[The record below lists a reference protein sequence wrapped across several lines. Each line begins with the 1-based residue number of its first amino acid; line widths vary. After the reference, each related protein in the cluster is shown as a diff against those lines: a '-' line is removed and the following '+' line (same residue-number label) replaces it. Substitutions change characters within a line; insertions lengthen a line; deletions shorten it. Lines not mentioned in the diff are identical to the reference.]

1 MADVTVKQ
9 FADVV
14 GISVDRLVE
23 QLGAAGLSAKSAED
37 KITDTEK
44 TDLLSH
50 LRKLHGKDEAGSE
63 PSKITLRRKTRSELK
78 APGGAGRAR
87 TRTTGGTPAKTVS
100 VEFRKK
106 HTYIKRSVILEE
118 EAERVA
124 LVEDEKL
131 TELPE
136 TAEIP
141 VVEIDPELELAR
153 QEQAER
159 ERQEQEKLRLEE
171 EARKKA
177 EEEVRIKAEDDAR
190 IRAEAEAKEN
200 AEREAAEVEARRQAE
215 EKKKASSAEDTR
227 GKRSKDDKKTKYG
240 RQELHVAN
248 SKSGRRKKKPASQR
262 RAANHAGSGKH
273 AFEMPVNPVVREVAI
288 PEMITVAELA
298 QKMSVKA
305 AELIK
310 VLMKLGTMATINQP
324 IDRDTASLI
333 VEEMGHTAVILNEN
347 AIEEKIQIADVDDSE
362 KEPRAP
368 VVTIMG
374 HVDHG
379 KTSLLDYIRESTVTQ
394 GEAGGITQHIGAYHV
409 STPNGDICFLDTP
422 GHAAFTAMRARGAKA
437 TDIVILVV
445 AADDGVMPQTEEAIK
460 HAKAAGVPMIVAVNK
475 IDKANADPERVKT
488 ELSSRDVAPEEWGGS
503 TMFVNVSAKTGEG
516 VDKLLD
522 AVLLQAEVLE
532 LRAPVTGP
540 ASGVVIES
548 SLDKGRGP
556 VATIL
561 VQSGTLRRG
570 DIILCGREFGR
581 VRAMIDE
588 HGKQIEEA
596 GPSYPAEVLGLSRT
610 PNAGDEATVVSDE
623 RKAREI
629 AEFRQS
635 KDRETRMARQHAAK
649 LDNLFSQ
656 MSAGETV
663 TFNVMIKADVQG
675 SSEALADSLMKLCN
689 EDLGVRVNII
699 ANGVGGI
706 TESDVNLAVASSAI
720 IIGFNVRAEASA
732 RKIVEDEG
740 VDMRYYSVIYNVIDD
755 VKDAISGMLSP
766 EVRESIIGVALVRDV
781 FRSSK
786 LGAIAGCMVET
797 GVVRRSSPI
806 RVLRDN
812 VVIYEGELE
821 SLRRYKDDVND
832 VKSGTECGIGVKN
845 YNDVQAG
852 DQIEVFERIEVARTL

>member
-14 GISVDRLVE
+14 GISVERLVE
-23 QLGAAGLSAKSAED
+23 QLDAAGLSAKNAED
-37 KITDTEK
+37 IITDSEK
-44 TDLLSH
+44 TELLAH
-50 LRKLHGKDEAGSE
+50 LRKLHGKEDDGAE

-78 APGGAGRAR
+78 VPGGSGR
-87 TRTTGGTPAKTVS
+87 TRTRTAAGKTVS

-106 HTYIKRSVILEE
+106 HTYVKRTAIVDEEPVEE
-118 EAERVA
+118 EAPAE
-124 LVEDEKL
+124 LSETE
-131 TELPE
+131 TELPPDQTPVNE
-136 TAEIP
+136 QEVALQREAE
-141 VVEIDPELELAR
+141 EKAKELMQAEAEAAR
-153 QEQAER
+153 EKAEAEER
-159 ERQEQEKLRLEE
+159 ERLRLEE
-171 EARKKA
+171 EARA
-177 EEEVRIKAEDDAR
+177 
-190 IRAEAEAKEN
+190 RAEQEAQAA

-215 EKKKASSAEDTR
+215 EKKKAATQEDTR
-227 GKRSKDDKKTKYG
+227 GKRKEDKKTKYG
-240 RQELHVAN
+240 RQELHVAT
-248 SKSGRRKKKPASQR
+248 SKSGRRKKKSATPR
-262 RAANHAGSGKH
+262 RAVAPAGSGKH
-273 AFEMPVNPVVREVAI
+273 AFEMPVAPVVREVQI
-288 PEMITVAELA
+288 PEMITVADLA

-305 AELIK
+305 AEVIK
-310 VLMKLGTMATINQP
+310 VLMSLGTMATINQSV
-324 IDRDTASLI
+324 DRDTATLI
-333 VEEMGHTAVILNEN
+333 VEEMGHVPVMLNEN
-347 AIEEKIQIADVDDSE
+347 AIEDEIQVVEVDDSE

-379 KTSLLDYIRESTVTQ
+379 KTSLLDFIRESQVTE

-409 STPNGDICFLDTP
+409 NTPNGDICFLDTP

-445 AADDGVMPQTEEAIK
+445 SADDGVMPQTEEAIK
-460 HAKAAGVPMIVAVNK
+460 HARAGDVPIIVAVNK
-475 IDKANADPERVKT
+475 IDKPEADPERVKT
-488 ELSSRDVAPEEWGGS
+488 ELSSREVIPEEWGGD

-516 VDKLLD
+516 VEQLLE
-522 AVLLQAEVLE
+522 AVLLQSEVLE
-532 LRAPVTGP
+532 LRAAHDGP
-540 ASGVVIES
+540 ATGVVIES

-561 VQSGTLRRG
+561 VQSGVLRKG
-570 DIILCGREFGR
+570 DILLAGREFGR

-588 HGKQIEEA
+588 NGNQIDEA

-610 PNAGDEATVVSDE
+610 PNAGDEAMVVADE

-629 AEFRQS
+629 AEFRQG
-635 KDRETRMARQHAAK
+635 KDRENRMARQQAAK

-656 MSAGETV
+656 MADGETV
-663 TFNVMIKADVQG
+663 TLNVLIKADVQG
-675 SSEALADSLMKLCN
+675 SSEALADSLLKLCN
-689 EDLGVRVNII
+689 DELGVKVNIVS
-699 ANGVGGI
+699 NGVGGI
-706 TESDVNLAVASSAI
+706 TETDINLAVASNAI
-720 IIGFNVRAEASA
+720 VVGFNVRAEASA

-766 EVRESIIGVALVRDV
+766 EVRESIIGIALVRDV

-786 LGAIAGCMVET
+786 LGAIAGCIVES
-797 GVVRRSSPI
+797 GVVRRSNPI

-821 SLRRYKDDVND
+821 SLRRFKDDVNE

-845 YNDVQAG
+845 YNDVKPG